1 MARLKFFPRSRRP
14 SLGELLGINQAA
26 RQVSRKHHLRICSIR
41 CRRSRT
47 RSDGQRGAGATT
59 ARRCC
64 LRFCAACAAC
74 SVRTRL
80 AWRSG
85 RRVGNRHGVN
95 VLVIG
100 AAIDD

>member
-47 RSDGQRGAGATT
+47 RSDGQRGACYYSASMLFAPSVPPVPPVPSGQGWRGARGGAWET
-59 ARRCC
+59 AT
-64 LRFCAACAAC
+64 A
-74 SVRTRL
+74 
-80 AWRSG
+80 
-85 RRVGNRHGVN
+85 
-95 VLVIG
+95 
-100 AAIDD
+100 

>member
-47 RSDGQRGAGATT
+47 RSDGQRGACYYSASMLF
-59 ARRCC
+59 ALLC
-64 LRFCAACAAC
+64 
-74 SVRTRL
+74 RL
-80 AWRSG
+80 CRLF
-85 RRVGNRHGVN
+85 RPDKVGVA
-95 VLVIG
+95 LG
-100 AAIDD
+100 AARGKPPRRECPRHRRGD